1 MISRTGQRI
10 APPRSVITAA
20 RSLLVGILAGAL
32 LPATSAYAA
41 HKLSRDESRTIDV
54 HRETGLLV
62 KNSRGKT
69 LIVGKRGTSELVIR
83 ASKFVR
89 AESEQSANERM
100 ENLTFL
106 VDTDG
111 RRITITTEY
120 PNRAEEEGSFW
131 SFLRGIR
138 YKAVIDYTI
147 EVPSGF
153 DVEVSSASGDVQIT
167 SIDGN
172 CAVYG
177 SSGDVL
183 LKNIGGGAFVEVSS
197 GDVQM
202 TDVSG
207 QIQVQSSSGDA
218 MIRDAGSSIKLV
230 ATSGDM
236 EAYKVVGSANVE
248 LASGNFTL
256 DGCDGDV
263 TSRTASG
270 NAVLKD
276 VLGSVRAFAGSGD
289 VTMNIFPVGDKQFL
303 VNTASGD
310 VSVVFATPE
319 RYGFKLD
326 VSTASG
332 SIEGDLDIRLDKVSR
347 RVLRGVV
354 GTGDARLVIET
365 GSGNIVVRQAGIS
378 R

>member
-1 MISRTGQRI
+1 
-10 APPRSVITAA
+10 
-20 RSLLVGILAGAL
+20 
-32 LPATSAYAA
+32 
-41 HKLSRDESRTIDV
+41 
-54 HRETGLLV
+54 
-62 KNSRGKT
+62 
-69 LIVGKRGTSELVIR
+69 
-83 ASKFVR
+83 
-89 AESEQSANERM
+89 
-100 ENLTFL
+100 
-106 VDTDG
+106 
-111 RRITITTEY
+111 
-120 PNRAEEEGSFW
+120 
-131 SFLRGIR
+131 
-138 YKAVIDYTI
+138 
-147 EVPSGF
+147 
-153 DVEVSSASGDVQIT
+153 
-167 SIDGN
+167 
-172 CAVYG
+172 
-177 SSGDVL
+177 
-183 LKNIGGGAFVEVSS
+183 
-197 GDVQM
+197 
-202 TDVSG
+202 
-207 QIQVQSSSGDA
+207 